1 MKLSIAAAAVAALM
15 ACAVSPAGAT
25 GEAASGKWSGVVT
38 LPLIPSSGA
47 VLPDGKT
54 LLWSADDEFTFGT
67 LGQVKA
73 LLFDPATSSYVR
85 QDANVGHNMFCT
97 GTTMLADGR
106 VLANGGSNAAVT
118 SIYDPKTKSYAR
130 AQDMNIPRGYSGNTI
145 LADGSVLTLGG
156 SWSGEWAD
164 RKDGEIWTPD
174 AGWRVLPGVTTNG
187 MTTPDATS
195 GYAYDSHYWLIPA
208 GNGKVLF
215 AGPSPAMK
223 WIDPTGGGAVSDA
236 GLRGDDAFA
245 INGTA
250 SMYDTGKVLKT
261 GGSISYN
268 GNPARAGAYVIDV
281 SSGDAAV
288 TKVAPMAYAR
298 TYHNAVVLPDGD
310 VMVIGGQTYGQSFS
324 DSNAVL
330 AAEIW
335 SPKTNAFRTVA
346 AAARPRNYHSIALLL
361 PDGRVLSGGGGLC
374 GCSADHPDVQIY
386 SPGYLFDANGAP
398 ASRPRILSA
407 PDELAFGAEAAVV
420 TDREVVAFSLVRMSA
435 TTHSVNSDQ
444 RRLSLAVRKT
454 GANAYAVSAPSNP
467 GYLLPGNWML
477 FGLDAAGTPSVAK
490 IVHVSPNRVASMVS
504 PGTIVASA
512 GAGLLVQ
519 PNVVPLSTDTIFSAV
534 GLPSGMTVDRKTGA
548 ISGAPSAAGA
558 FQATLVA
565 TAGGQTVSTDF
576 KVSVD
581 DALPAGDGLVGEYYA
596 STDLTGPIAMLRREA
611 PYFSFPESGPGGNVP
626 GAFSARWS
634 GEITAQRS
642 GVTRFR
648 IESDDGVRL
657 WIGGAQIADDW
668 IAHAP
673 TVKEGQIELTAGEK
687 VPVFMEY
694 YNSLFGGTLRLS
706 WLRPGDV
713 DFVNIPVTQLS
724 GPAAQLSTA
733 NLARGKTASQSS
745 VANGGAAAR
754 AVDGD
759 VNGDWAAGSVTH
771 TAAQDNPW
779 WQVDLGGHAALDY
792 VRLWK
797 RSDCCEDRT
806 KNVYVFLSASDPS
819 GRSYAEL
826 MADPAVIKRYV
837 GPDVTIPRFIDVPLG
852 GVGRYL
858 RVQAAGAATL
868 QLAEVQAFGVF
879 ANKPPVLTP
888 LSAQSSPAGAAVS
901 LVVRATDPDRDS
913 IAFSA
918 TGLPDGL
925 TINAT
930 GRISGTPTTPGS
942 YVSSVTAADALA
954 ATTASFSWII
964 TDALP
969 SVRSLVV
976 KPAVVGKTVTYSP
989 SILNGD
995 GVSYRWSFGDGGAGT
1010 GFSASPVTT
1019 HAFKTAGS
1027 FDVTLTMQTANG
1039 RQTTYSFDQAVYV
1052 KSGADARGATSG
1064 AAGYEARAGMS
1075 PRLWIAN
1082 PDNDSVAVLDL
1093 GTNTRVAEIK
1103 VGASPQSLA
1112 IAPNGKVW
1120 VVNRDSATV
1129 SIIDPMSL
1137 GVVKTIAL
1145 PTASRPFG
1153 IVFANGNGSAIVTLE
1168 GLGQAAMIYP
1178 DGVYGGAAPVGPSPR
1193 FVTTNQAQ
1201 DRVYVS
1207 RFVTAPQPG
1216 EGTAVV
1222 KSVDAAGDPTG
1233 GEVRV
1238 VKLDGTVEKRIVLRH
1253 STAPDSEAG
1262 GRGVP
1267 NYVGAL
1273 ALSPD
1278 GKTAWAPSKQDNI
1291 ARGTLRDGQNL
1302 TFQNTVRAVVSKIDL
1317 ATGQEDPSARIDLDN
1332 SGVASAAV
1340 MHPTGA
1346 YLFVAL
1352 QTTRQVAVV
1361 DPVGGRELFRFSV
1374 GRAPSSLT
1382 LSPDG
1387 DTLYVGNFMDRTVS
1401 VVSLTYILRYGQMKE
1416 RILAT
1421 IPTVEQDKLSP
1432 TVLKGK
1438 QFFYDA
1444 ADPRLARDGYLSC
1457 AACHDRG
1464 EDDGRT
1470 WDFTGFGEGLRNT
1483 ISLLGRAGTGQ
1494 GFMHWSANFNE
1505 VQDFEGQ
1512 IRSFAGGRGLMS
1524 DAAFA
1529 VGTRSDPL
1537 GTSKARASVDLDA
1550 LAAYVQ
1556 SLTAFPASPYARAD
1570 GTLTPAGAAGKAA
1583 FDRLRCASCHAGD
1596 AMTISGNERRV
1607 KDVGTIKP
1615 SSGSR
1620 LGGPLPGIDVPT
1632 LRGVWA
1638 TAPYLHD
1645 GSAATL
1651 SDAVRA
1657 HANVRASAADLN
1669 ALADYLKQIGPTP

>member
-1 MKLSIAAAAVAALM
+1 MKLSIAAAAVAALTT
-15 ACAVSPAGAT
+15 CAVSPVLAAGPNTMGA
-25 GEAASGKWSGVVT
+25 WSSVVT

-54 LLWSADDEFTFGT
+54 LLWSADDEFTFGS
-67 LGQVKA
+67 LGKVKA
-73 LLFDPATSSYVR
+73 VVFDPATLTHVR
-85 QDANVGHNMFCT
+85 QDAEIGHNMFCT
-97 GTTMLADGR
+97 GVTMLADGR

-118 SIYDPKTKSYAR
+118 SIFDPKTRSYSR

-156 SWSGEWAD
+156 SWSGEWAN
-164 RKDGEIWTPD
+164 RKDGEIWTP
-174 AGWRVLPGVTTNG
+174 ASGWRTLPGVTTNG

-223 WIDPTGGGAVSDA
+223 WIDVTGGGAVSDA

-245 INGTA
+245 INGVTA
-250 SMYDTGKVLKT
+250 MFDAGKVLKA
-261 GGSISYN
+261 GGSTSYN

-310 VMVIGGQTYGQSFS
+310 VMVVGGQTYGQSFS

-330 AAEIW
+330 PAEIW

-346 AAARPRNYHSIALLL
+346 PLARPRNYHSIALLL

-386 SPGYLFDANGAP
+386 SPGYLFDATGAP

-407 PDELAFGAEAAVV
+407 PDELLFGSDAAVV
-420 TDREVVAFSLVRMSA
+420 TDREVAAFSLVRMSA
-435 TTHSVNSDQ
+435 ATHSVNNDQ
-444 RRLSLAVRKT
+444 RRLSLSFRRT
-454 GANAYAVSAPSNP
+454 GANAYAVAVPSNP
-467 GYLLPGNWML
+467 GDLLPGNWML
-477 FGLDAAGTPSVAK
+477 FALDAGGAPSIAR
-490 IVHVSPNRVASMVS
+490 IVHVSPNAVASLVS
-504 PGTIVASA
+504 PGTIVASL
-512 GAGLLVQ
+512 GAGLLVE
-519 PNVVPLSTDTIFSAV
+519 PNVVPLSRNTIFSAV
-534 GLPSGMTVDRKTGA
+534 GLPAGMTVDRATGA
-548 ISGAPSAAGA
+548 ISGAPSSTGA
-558 FQATLVA
+558 FQATLMA
-565 TAGGQTVSTDF
+565 SADGQTVSTNF
-576 KVSVD
+576 KVTVG
-581 DALPAGDGLVGEYYA
+581 DAPAAGDGLLGEYFA
-596 STDLTGPIAMLRREA
+596 TTDLTGPVAMLRREA
-611 PYFSFPESGPGGNVP
+611 LDLSFPAAGPGGAVP

-634 GEITAQRS
+634 GAITAQRS

-657 WIGGAQIADDW
+657 WIGGAQLADDW
-668 IAHAP
+668 VAHGP
-673 TVKEGQIELTAGEK
+673 SIREGQVELTAGQT
-687 VPVFMEY
+687 VPVFVDY
-694 YNSLFGGTLRLS
+694 YNSRDGGTLRLS
-706 WLRPGDV
+706 WLRPGDAG
-713 DFVNIPVTQLS
+713 FTPVPETQLS
-724 GPAAQLSTA
+724 GPAARLSAA
-733 NLARGKTASQSS
+733 NLARGRTATQSS
-745 VANGGAAAR
+745 MANGGTPNR
-754 AVDGD
+754 AVDGGL
-759 VNGDWAAGSVTH
+759 NGDWAAGSVTH
-771 TAAQDNPW
+771 SAAEDNPW
-779 WQVDLGGHAALDY
+779 WQVDLGGRAALDY
-792 VRLWK
+792 VRLFK
-797 RSDCCEDRT
+797 RTDCCEERT
-806 KNVYVFLSASDPS
+806 KNLFVFASATDPT
-819 GRSYAEL
+819 GRSYADL
-826 MADPAVIKRYV
+826 LADPVVIKRYV
-837 GPDVTIPRFIDVPLG
+837 GPDVTLPQFLDVPIG
-852 GVGRYL
+852 GIGRYL

-879 ANKPPVLTP
+879 ANKPPIVTVP
-888 LSAQSSPAGAAVS
+888 PAQSSPAGSGVS
-901 LVVRATDPDRDS
+901 LVVRATDPDGDAV
-913 IAFSA
+913 AFSA
-918 TGLPDGL
+918 AGLPDGL
-925 TINAT
+925 TINAN
-930 GRISGTPTTPGS
+930 GRISGKTTTPGS
-942 YVSSVTAADALA
+942 YVVAVTAADALA
-954 ATTASFSWII
+954 ATTAQLTWTVTEAVPLVS
-964 TDALP
+964 
-969 SVRSLVV
+969 SLIV
-976 KPAVVGKTVTYSP
+976 KPALVGRTVTYSP
-989 SILNGD
+989 SIRNGD
-995 GVSYRWSFGDGGAGT
+995 GVSYRWSFGDGTADT

-1019 HAFKTAGS
+1019 HAFRTAGS
-1027 FDVTLTMQTANG
+1027 FAVTLTLQTPSG
-1039 RQTTYSFDQAVYV
+1039 RQTTYGVNQAVYV
-1052 KSGADARGATSG
+1052 KPVADARGASSG
-1064 AAGYEARAGMS
+1064 AAGYEARAGAS

-1093 GTNTRVAEIK
+1093 ATHARVAEIP
-1103 VGASPQSLA
+1103 VGASPQSVA
-1112 IAPNGKVW
+1112 IAPSGKVW

-1129 SIIDPMSL
+1129 SVVDPATL
-1137 GVVKTIAL
+1137 TVAKTIAL
-1145 PTASRPFG
+1145 PAASRPFG
-1153 IVFANGNGSAIVTLE
+1153 IVFVNGSAAVVTLE
-1168 GLGQAAMIYP
+1168 GLGEAAMIYA
-1178 DGVYGGAAPVGPSPR
+1178 DGVYGGSAPAGPSAR
-1193 FVTTNQAQ
+1193 FIATNQAQ

-1216 EGTAVV
+1216 EATAVV
-1222 KSVDAAGDPTG
+1222 KSTDAAGRPAG

-1238 VKLDGTVEKRIVLRH
+1238 MKLDGSVERTIVLRH

-1291 ARGTLRDGQNL
+1291 ARGALRDGQNL
-1302 TFQNTVRAVVSKIDL
+1302 TFQNTVRAIISRIDL
-1317 ATGQEDPSARIDLDN
+1317 TTGQENPAARIDLDN

-1361 DPVGGRELFRFSV
+1361 DPVGGRELFRFNV

-1387 DTLYVGNFMDRTVS
+1387 DTLYVGNFMDRTVT
-1401 VVSLTYILRYGQMKE
+1401 VVSLVYMLRYGQMKE
-1416 RILAT
+1416 RVLAT
-1421 IPTVEQDKLSP
+1421 IPTVAQDKLSP

-1444 ADPRLARDGYLSC
+1444 ADLRLARDGYLSC

-1483 ISLLGRAGTGQ
+1483 IPLLGRAGVGQ
-1494 GFMHWSANFNE
+1494 GFLHWSANFDE

-1512 IRSFAGGRGLMS
+1512 IRGLAGGRGLMS

-1529 VGTRSDPL
+1529 LGTRADPL
-1537 GTSKARASVDLDA
+1537 GKSKARASADLEA
-1550 LAAYVQ
+1550 LSAYVQ
-1556 SLTAFPASPYARAD
+1556 SLTTVPPSPYALAD
-1570 GTLTPAGAAGKAA
+1570 GTLTPAGVTGKAA
-1583 FDRLRCASCHAGD
+1583 FDRLRCGSCHAGD
-1596 AMTISGNERRV
+1596 AMTISGNERRI

-1615 SSGSR
+1615 SSGTR

-1632 LRGVWA
+1632 LRGVWT

-1651 SDAVRA
+1651 SDAVKA
-1657 HANVRASAADLN
+1657 HANVKASAADLA
-1669 ALADYLKQIGPTP
+1669 ALAGYLRQIGPTP

>member
-1 MKLSIAAAAVAALM
+1 MKLSIAAAAVAALT
-15 ACAVSPAGAT
+15 ACAAAPAFAADENLSGA
-25 GEAASGKWSGVVT
+25 WSGVIT

-67 LGQVKA
+67 LGKVKA
-73 LLFDPATSSYVR
+73 LLFDPATLTHVR
-85 QDANVGHNMFCT
+85 QDAEVGHNMFCT

-174 AGWRVLPGVTTNG
+174 AGWRVLPGVATSG
-187 MTTPDATS
+187 MTTPDETS

-223 WIDPTGGGAVSDA
+223 WIDSTGGGSVSEA

-250 SMYDTGKVLKT
+250 SMYDAGKVLKA

-310 VMVIGGQTYGQSFS
+310 VMMIGGQTYGQSFS

-335 SPKTNAFRTVA
+335 NSKTGVFRMVA

-386 SPGYLFDANGAP
+386 SPGYLFDANGAL
-398 ASRPRILSA
+398 ASRPKIVSA
-407 PDELAFGAEAAVV
+407 PDEFRFGAEAAVV

-435 TTHSVNSDQ
+435 ATHSVNNDQ
-444 RRLSLAVRKT
+444 RRLSLSFRPT
-454 GANAYAVSAPSNP
+454 GTNAYALSAPSNP

-490 IVHVSPNRVASMVS
+490 IVHVSPNAVASLVS
-504 PGTIVASA
+504 PGTIVTSL
-512 GAGLLVQ
+512 GAGLLVE
-519 PNVVPLSTDTIFSAV
+519 PNVVPLSRETIFSAV
-534 GLPSGMTVDRKTGA
+534 GLPAGMTIDRTTGA
-548 ISGAPSAAGA
+548 ISGAPSVAGT
-558 FQATLVA
+558 FQAQLIA

-576 KVSVD
+576 KVAVD
-581 DALPAGDGLVGEYYA
+581 GALAAGDGLLGEYY
-596 STDLTGPIAMLRREA
+596 SSMDLTGPIAMLRREA
-611 PYFSFPESGPGGNVP
+611 PYFSFPETGPGGNVP

-642 GVTRFR
+642 GVTQFR
-648 IESDDGVRL
+648 VESDDGVRL
-657 WIGGAQIADDW
+657 WIGGKQIADDW
-668 IAHAP
+668 VAHAP
-673 TVKEGQIELTAGEK
+673 AVKEGQLDLVAGQK

-713 DFVNIPVTQLS
+713 DFIPIPLSQLGGS
-724 GPAAQLSTA
+724 SAPLSTA
-733 NLARGKTASQSS
+733 NLARGKVATQSS
-745 VANGGAAAR
+745 VQSGGTPDR
-754 AVDGD
+754 AVDGV
-759 VNGDWAAGSVTH
+759 VNGQWSAGSVTL
-771 TAAQDNPW
+771 TPTQANPW
-779 WQVDLGGHAALDY
+779 WQVDLGGRAALDY
-792 VRLWK
+792 VRLW
-797 RSDCCEDRT
+797 RRTDCCEART
-806 KNVYVFLSASDPS
+806 KNLYVFVSVEDPT
-819 GRSYAEL
+819 GRSFAEL
-826 MADPAVIKRYV
+826 MADPAVVKRYV
-837 GPDVTIPRFIDVPLG
+837 SADVTITNFIDVPIG
-852 GVGRYL
+852 AIGRFV
-858 RVQAAGAATL
+858 RVQGAAASAL
-868 QLAEVQAFGVF
+868 QLAEAQAFGVF
-879 ANKPPVLTP
+879 TNKPPTLTVP
-888 LSAQSSPAGAAVS
+888 AAQSSPAGAAAALAVK
-901 LVVRATDPDRDS
+901 ATDPEGDA
-913 IAFSA
+913 ITFSA
-918 TGLPDGL
+918 SGLPDGL
-925 TINAT
+925 SINAT
-930 GRISGTPTTPGS
+930 SGRISGTPTTPGS
-942 YVSSVTAADALA
+942 YAVAVTAADALA
-954 ATTASFSWII
+954 ATAGQFSW
-964 TDALP
+964 TVTEATP
-969 SVRSLVV
+969 TVRSLLV
-976 KPAVVGKTVTYSP
+976 KPTVVNRTVTYSP
-989 SILNGD
+989 TILNGE
-995 GVSYRWSFGDGGAGT
+995 GVTYRWSFGDGTADT
-1010 GFSASPVTT
+1010 AFSTSPVAT
-1019 HAFKTAGS
+1019 HVFKAAGS
-1027 FDVTLTMQTANG
+1027 FDVTLTMRTASG
-1039 RQTTYSFDQAVYV
+1039 RQTTYGFDQAIYV
-1052 KSGADARGATSG
+1052 KPASDARGATSG
-1064 AAGYEARAGMS
+1064 AAGYEARSGAS

-1093 GTNTRVAEIK
+1093 GTNTRVAEIP
-1103 VGASPQSLA
+1103 VGVSPQSLA
-1112 IAPNGKVW
+1112 IAPNGGVW
-1120 VVNRDSATV
+1120 VVNRDSSTV
-1129 SIIDPMSL
+1129 SVVDPASL
-1137 GVVKTIAL
+1137 TVVRTIAL
-1145 PTASRPFG
+1145 PAASRPFG
-1153 IVFANGNGSAIVTLE
+1153 IAFVNGNGAAVVTLE
-1168 GLGQAAMIYP
+1168 GLGEAAMISP
-1178 DGVYGGAAPVGPSPR
+1178 AGVYGGSVPVGPSPR
-1193 FVTTNQAQ
+1193 FIAANQAQ
-1201 DRVYVS
+1201 DRVFIS
-1207 RFVTAPQPG
+1207 RFVTGPQPG

-1222 KSVDAAGDPTG
+1222 KSVDAAGQPTG

-1238 VKLDGTVEKRIVLRH
+1238 MKLDGVVERTIVLRH

-1302 TFQNTVRAVVSKIDL
+1302 TFQNTVRAIVSKIDL
-1317 ATGQEDPSARIDLDN
+1317 ATGQEDLSARIDLDN

-1361 DPVGGRELFRFSV
+1361 DPVGRRELFRFKV

-1387 DTLYVGNFMDRTVS
+1387 DTLYVGNFMDRTVT
-1401 VVSLTYILRYGQMKE
+1401 VASLAYVLRYGQMKE

-1421 IPTVEQDKLSP
+1421 IPTVAQDKLSP

-1444 ADPRLARDGYLSC
+1444 ADLRLARDGYLSC

-1483 ISLLGRAGTGQ
+1483 ISLVGRAGLGN

-1529 VGTRSDPL
+1529 LGTRSDPL
-1537 GTSKARASVDLDA
+1537 GKAKARASADLDA
-1550 LAAYVQ
+1550 LAAFVQ
-1556 SLTAFPASPYARAD
+1556 SLDAFPPSPYAKAD
-1570 GTLTPAGAAGKAA
+1570 GALTPAGVTGKAA
-1583 FDRLRCASCHAGD
+1583 FDRLRCGSCHAGD
-1596 AMTISGNERRV
+1596 AMTISGNARRM

-1651 SDAVRA
+1651 ADAVKA
-1657 HANVRASAADLN
+1657 HTNVTASAADLS
-1669 ALADYLKQIGPTP
+1669 ALADYLKQIGPP